1 MPEKVFKAKGI
12 VELTQSVGISV
23 PHHKTVEEIQYEESK
38 VEYKGPTI
46 EEIENEIA
54 IVRANWEDELRE
66 IRKKSS
72 DEAERI
78 IENAKNQAFEIFKAK
93 QNEAHISLENA
104 KIESE
109 GIKEDAH
116 KEKEKIEEEA
126 QKIREDAHKE
136 GYNQGYEEGFEK
148 AFENSNKE
156 IDKLLEKL
164 KKILGETINKRNK
177 IIDSAETQ
185 LIEVAILVAKRVVKI
200 LTERDKGIVV
210 RNIQEALR
218 RIKGRTKITIRVNID
233 DLEVSAR
240 HKDEFYQML
249 DKIEGVTVLEDPN
262 VDVGGC
268 IIETDFGDIDAR
280 INTQLN
286 EIETAIK
293 EVQPIKG
300 F

>member
-1 MPEKVFKAKGI
+1 MADKVFKSKSV
-12 VELTQSVGISV
+12 VELTKRVAIQV
-23 PHHKTVEEIQYEESK
+23 PHYKSPEEIKYEEAQE
-38 VEYKGPTI
+38 EYKGPSIAEI
-46 EEIENEIA
+46 EEEIA
-54 IVRANWEDELRE
+54 NLRAEWEDELRSM
-66 IRKKSS
+66 RKKSA

-78 IENAKNQAFEIFKAK
+78 IEDAKSQAFEIFKSK
-93 QNEAHISLENA
+93 QNEANTALESSKVDAARIIDDAKLQNEKMIKESENA
-104 KIESE
+104 KEL
-109 GIKEDAH
+109 GY
-116 KEKEKIEEEA
+116 
-126 QKIREDAHKE
+126 KE
-136 GYNQGYEEGFEK
+136 GYNKGYEEGFEQSIK
-148 AFENSNKE
+148 DGNADIS
-156 IDKLLEKL
+156 KLLEKL
-164 KKILGETINKRNK
+164 KKIMAGTINKRNE
-177 IIDSAETQ
+177 IVDAAEAQ
-185 LIEVAILVAKRVVKI
+185 VIEVAVLVAKRVVKI
-200 LTERDKGIVV
+200 LTERDKGVV
-210 RNIQEALR
+210 IRNIQEALR

-233 DLEVSAR
+233 DLEIAAR